1 MQSFRLKCKFT
12 FRSVFVNRSAL
23 VITVLLAVCGT
34 ADAEKQLLWG
44 DTHLHSKYSP
54 DAYMLG
60 NTSVTPD
67 QAYRFA
73 KGIPIVNARTR
84 HKIQIGTPLD
94 FLVVSDHA
102 EYMGIV
108 PKLFEGDAVLGET
121 DSGKEFINLVK
132 QGKTREAFLQLVAT
146 ANNRQADPDFNS
158 ERIRRSVWSE
168 ITKVADQHYQP
179 GTFTTF
185 IGWEWSSLTNGAN
198 LHRIVFQ
205 KQGREVADQYLPFS
219 LFDSDRPEDLWSWM
233 DATAKQTGADF
244 IAIPHNS
251 NLSNGTMFSSLD
263 SNGEPISADYAAT
276 RLRWEPIV
284 EITQIKG
291 DSETSAALS
300 PNDEFAEFESYR
312 RLLDARPGADMTAS
326 ESPADYVRTA
336 LMQGLEIENAVAANP
351 YQFGVIGS
359 SDSHS
364 GVSAVEEDNFG
375 GKFPLDSFP
384 EGKSAAL
391 TPGVMGNDMSSSGL
405 AAVWAE
411 ENTRD
416 AIFDAFSRKE
426 VYATTG
432 PRIMLRVFAGWDFDS
447 EDLDSADIATLG
459 YQRGV
464 PMGGTLLK
472 PTNANN
478 RTSLKLVIQT
488 AKDPVGANLDRVQ
501 VVKLWLDEDGKAR
514 EKVFN
519 VMASDNR
526 KIIENQVAPV
536 GNTVDVQTTLYAN
549 SIGSSQLDVVWQD
562 PQFNLE
568 QAASYY
574 VRVLQIPTPRHSLYA
589 AVALQEANPEGY
601 PATIQERAYS
611 SPIWYAPE

>member
-1 MQSFRLKCKFT
+1 
-12 FRSVFVNRSAL
+12 
-23 VITVLLAVCGT
+23 
-34 ADAEKQLLWG
+34 
-44 DTHLHSKYSP
+44 
-54 DAYMLG
+54 
-60 NTSVTPD
+60 
-67 QAYRFA
+67 
-73 KGIPIVNARTR
+73 
-84 HKIQIGTPLD
+84 
-94 FLVVSDHA
+94 
-102 EYMGIV
+102 
-108 PKLFEGDAVLGET
+108 
-121 DSGKEFINLVK
+121 
-132 QGKTREAFLQLVAT
+132 
-146 ANNRQADPDFNS
+146 
-158 ERIRRSVWSE
+158 
-168 ITKVADQHYQP
+168 
-179 GTFTTF
+179 
-185 IGWEWSSLTNGAN
+185 
-198 LHRIVFQ
+198 
-205 KQGREVADQYLPFS
+205 
-219 LFDSDRPEDLWSWM
+219 
-233 DATAKQTGADF
+233 
-244 IAIPHNS
+244 
-251 NLSNGTMFSSLD
+251 
-263 SNGEPISADYAAT
+263 
-276 RLRWEPIV
+276 
-284 EITQIKG
+284 
-291 DSETSAALS
+291 
-300 PNDEFAEFESYR
+300 
-312 RLLDARPGADMTAS
+312 LLDARPGADMTAS

-536 GNTVDVQTTLYAN
+536 GNTVDVETTLYAN

>member
-1 MQSFRLKCKFT
+1 
-12 FRSVFVNRSAL
+12 
-23 VITVLLAVCGT
+23 
-34 ADAEKQLLWG
+34 
-44 DTHLHSKYSP
+44 
-54 DAYMLG
+54 
-60 NTSVTPD
+60 
-67 QAYRFA
+67 
-73 KGIPIVNARTR
+73 
-84 HKIQIGTPLD
+84 
-94 FLVVSDHA
+94 
-102 EYMGIV
+102 
-108 PKLFEGDAVLGET
+108 
-121 DSGKEFINLVK
+121 
-132 QGKTREAFLQLVAT
+132 
-146 ANNRQADPDFNS
+146 
-158 ERIRRSVWSE
+158 
-168 ITKVADQHYQP
+168 
-179 GTFTTF
+179 
-185 IGWEWSSLTNGAN
+185 
-198 LHRIVFQ
+198 
-205 KQGREVADQYLPFS
+205 
-219 LFDSDRPEDLWSWM
+219 M

-472 PTNANN
+472 PTSANN
-478 RTSLKLVIQT
+478 RTSLKLMIQT

-536 GNTVDVQTTLYAN
+536 GNTVDVETTLYAN